1 MNHMSDDE
9 TKAIKKRTSTSG
21 VLANLKEDANS
32 QDDGSVEKVDPNQK
46 GGEKNEQKSYLGH
59 VLLQGFLK
67 NSTTSAQV
75 KKRAEAKLGLK
86 ALKDEYR
93 KRKAIEA
100 CITCTLTNFKSQIQR
115 LESGIKFA
123 VKLAYKDRPF
133 VGRFYKRKSDNQN
146 FNANVKLQN
155 RNDRMVGDS
164 PIDFFNPDER
174 AEHKEELE
182 QLLNIKLQKPNLKLK
197 LKDRSIKAY
206 KIVYKT
212 SKQGYMES
220 ENNEILK
227 RLGSGVE

>member
-1 MNHMSDDE
+1 MNHMADDE
-9 TKAIKKRTSTSG
+9 TNAMKKKSSTSG
-21 VLANLKEDANS
+21 VLAKLPEDALSDN
-32 QDDGSVEKVDPNQK
+32 DGSVEKVDPKKQGTQK
-46 GGEKNEQKSYLGH
+46 DEQKSYLGH

-67 NSTTSAQV
+67 NNNNSVQV

-123 VKLAYKDRPF
+123 VKLAYKDRLF
-133 VGRFYKRKSDNQN
+133 VGRFYKRKSDNHN
-146 FNANVKLQN
+146 FKSNVKLQN

-182 QLLNIKLQKPNLKLK
+182 QVLNIKLQKPNLKMMLK
-197 LKDRSIKAY
+197 GRAIKAY

-212 SKQGYMES
+212 SKQAYMES